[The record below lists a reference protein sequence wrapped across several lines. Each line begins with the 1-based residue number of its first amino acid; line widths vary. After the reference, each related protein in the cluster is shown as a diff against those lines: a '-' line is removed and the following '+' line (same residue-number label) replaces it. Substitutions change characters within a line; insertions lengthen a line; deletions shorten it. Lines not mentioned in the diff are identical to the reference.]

1 MDFSGGEGRS
11 ARFAEAYGR
20 TVAFPW
26 LALQAMDAVVLVAVL
41 LFAGLIV
48 AFAPRIHDPWL
59 LLLRICTWGL
69 LYTAS
74 LALQWRISAPGWRAL
89 LRMGS
94 VQVMFAQIYLIVHP
108 LQLIF
113 VRNWQ
118 DPAILGFE
126 KTLFGVQP
134 TLWLQRFVSPGLT
147 EWMMFCYVIYLVI
160 YPALGWLIYRRWGE
174 KQLED
179 YLFVLTL
186 ANMICFL
193 GFLIYP
199 VAGPLNFMSGEFT
212 VPLKGWLFTAA
223 GELIRSNVHL
233 VGGNLPS
240 PHCAIATV
248 MWLMAYRYRR
258 LAFWL
263 LAPVILCLYVST
275 FYGRYHYVS
284 DSVTG
289 IAAGLLVLGLAPFL
303 LRGWN
308 FLAGRAAKGTA

>member
-1 MDFSGGEGRS
+1 VDFSSVEQRG
-11 ARFAEAYGR
+11 ARLAEPYGR
-20 TVAFPW
+20 TVTLFGMV
-26 LALQAMDAVVLVAVL
+26 LQAMDTVVLAAVL
-41 LFAGLIV
+41 FFAGLIV
-48 AFAPRIHDPWL
+48 AFAQRIHDPWL
-59 LLLRICTWGL
+59 LLLRIGIWGL
-69 LYTAS
+69 LYVAS
-74 LALQWRISAPGWRAL
+74 LVLQRRIFAPGWRAL

-94 VQVMFAQIYLIVHP
+94 VQLMFAQIYLIVHP

-113 VRNWQ
+113 VHNWQ
-118 DPAILGFE
+118 DPAILRLE
-126 KTLFGVQP
+126 KTVFGVQP

-160 YPALGWLIYRRWGE
+160 YPALGGLIYLRWGE

-186 ANMICFL
+186 VNVICFL
-193 GFLIYP
+193 GFLVCP
-199 VAGPLNFMSGEFT
+199 VAGPLNYMPGAFI

-223 GELIRSNVHL
+223 GEFIRSHIHL

-248 MWLMAYRYRR
+248 MWLMAHRYRR

-284 DSVTG
+284 DSLAG
-289 IAAGLLVLGLAPFL
+289 IAVGLLVLGLAPL
-303 LRGWN
+303 LVRGWN
-308 FLAGRAAKGTA
+308 RLAGHGAKEIA

>member
-1 MDFSGGEGRS
+1 MDFSRLEQQG
-11 ARFAEAYGR
+11 ARFAQPYGR
-20 TVAFPW
+20 TVALPGV
-26 LALQAMDAVVLVAVL
+26 ALQAMDALVL
-41 LFAGLIV
+41 LSVLFFAGLIV
-48 AFAPRIHDPWL
+48 AFAPRIHDPWP
-59 LLLRICTWGL
+59 LLLRLCLWGL
-69 LYTAS
+69 TYVAS
-74 LALQWRISAPGWRAL
+74 LALQRRIAAPAWRAL

-118 DPAILGFE
+118 DPAILRME
-126 KTLFGVQP
+126 KTIFGVQP

-160 YPALGWLIYRRWGE
+160 YPALGALIYLRWGD

-186 ANMICFL
+186 ANGICFL
-193 GFLIYP
+193 GFLVCP
-199 VAGPLNFMSGEFT
+199 VAGPLNYMPGEFT

-223 GELIRSNVHL
+223 GEYIRHNIHL

-263 LAPVILCLYVST
+263 LTPVILCLYVST

-284 DSVTG
+284 DSIAG
-289 IAAGLLVLGLAPFL
+289 IAAGLMVLGLAPFL
-303 LRGWN
+303 LRVWN
-308 FLAGRAAKGTA
+308 RLAERGAKDSL

>member
-1 MDFSGGEGRS
+1 MDFSRLEQPG
-11 ARFAEAYGR
+11 ARFAEPYGR
-20 TVAFPW
+20 TVA
-26 LALQAMDAVVLVAVL
+26 LAGVALQAMDAVVLLSVL
-41 LFAGLIV
+41 FFAGLIV
-48 AFAPRIHDPWL
+48 VFAPRIHDPWP
-59 LLLRICTWGL
+59 LLLRLCLWGL
-69 LYTAS
+69 AYIAS
-74 LALQWRISAPGWRAL
+74 LALQRRITAPAWRAL

-108 LQLIF
+108 LQMIF

-118 DPAILGFE
+118 DPAILRME
-126 KTLFGVQP
+126 KTIFGVQP

-160 YPALGWLIYRRWGE
+160 YPALGALIYLRWGD
-174 KQLED
+174 KHLED

-186 ANMICFL
+186 ANGICFL
-193 GFLIYP
+193 GFLVYP
-199 VAGPLNFMSGEFT
+199 VAGPLNYMPGEFT

-223 GELIRSNVHL
+223 GEYIRSNIHL

-263 LAPVILCLYVST
+263 LTPVILCLYVST

-284 DSVTG
+284 DSIAG
-289 IAAGLLVLGLAPFL
+289 IAAGLLVLGLAPL
-303 LRGWN
+303 LLHGWN
-308 FLAGRAAKGTA
+308 RLAGRGAKDSL